1 MLVLTRK
8 NKESIYI
15 KVKNEDGTEETI
27 KIQVV
32 GTGKLV
38 RLGIDAPKKYPIFRE
53 ELLKDKENVPTLAV

>member
-15 KVKNEDGTEETI
+15 EVKNEDGTKETI

-38 RLGIDAPKKYPIFRE
+38 RLGIEAPKRFPIYRE
-53 ELLKDKENVPTLAV
+53 ELLQPIVKTELV